1 MSALTETKILE
12 RRRILVDTDDLIAQM
27 ERDELDGPPKLSPVD
42 YGKLRGIKPQLVYY
56 HIRQKHITTSHCNCG
71 RKVID
76 VKEAD
81 EFFKKG
87 EYAERDDEAPQK
99 P

>member
-1 MSALTETKILE
+1 MN
-12 RRRILVDTDDLIAQM
+12 TDELLAQM

-42 YGKLRGIKPQLVYY
+42 YGKLRGIAPQLVYY
-56 HIRQKHITTSHCNCG
+56 HIRQKHITTEHCNCG

-81 EFFKKG
+81 EYFKSLEDKKKG
-87 EYAERDDEAPQK
+87 KLQHADGQVEESGRE
-99 P
+99 